1 MPVDVFLLMEIITKG
16 NHTKDNLRIEQQRP
30 INGASTATH
39 DDLQSTPDDKGQ
51 NSPEL
56 PEKQTLVEVCS
67 SCRVARLENSVEV
80 VITDPGT
87 VLGPIQTLDGTHL
100 FTEAGA
106 S

>member
-39 DDLQSTPDDKGQ
+39 DDLQSTPDDEGQ

-56 PEKQTLVEVCS
+56 PEKQTPVEVSLFIRPCGKTVEQ
-67 SCRVARLENSVEV
+67 CR
-80 VITDPGT
+80 GC
-87 VLGPIQTLDGTHL
+87 HH
-100 FTEAGA
+100 
-106 S
+106 